1 MSLTIG
7 EFDMAADDTSTRF
20 PFISLDKALAKAQQ
34 LFDGDRS
41 GKAMPVPTAF
51 ELWGYSPK
59 SSGGFQTTGA
69 LKYYGL
75 LEDEGSNADRKLKLT
90 SAARRYF
97 LDERDEVRAAMIADF
112 ALTPPLFRALWTKDG
127 WSEGIPADTVA
138 RSHLKIERNLNDQ
151 SSRSLLAIFKENIQF
166 AGLKPSINQD
176 DPLESPVKTEPA
188 SKAPPELERGKVMS
202 AQETS
207 FVPPRAFANVVPP
220 SPESGAAIDARIVG
234 GRVII
239 NADVD
244 LKGLRKLRRQIAMF
258 EQILSMDDDEDN
270 DSEKDKGVFG

>member
-1 MSLTIG
+1 
-7 EFDMAADDTSTRF
+7 MAADDASTRF
-20 PFISLDKALAKAQQ
+20 PFISLEKALAKAQQ

-75 LEDEGSNADRKLKLT
+75 LEDEGANADRKVKLT
-90 SAARRYF
+90 TAARRYF
-97 LDERDEVRAAMIADF
+97 LDERDEIRAAMIADF
-112 ALTPPLFRALWTKDG
+112 ALNPPLFRALWTKDG
-127 WSEGIPADTVA
+127 WSEGVPADTVA
-138 RSHLKIERNLNDQ
+138 RSHLKVERNLNDQ
-151 SSRSLLAIFKENIQF
+151 SSRSLLTIFKENIQF
-166 AGLKPSINQD
+166 AGLKPSVIQD
-176 DPLESPVKTEPA
+176 DPLESPVQAEPDTKA
-188 SKAPPELERGKVMS
+188 SPEPERGKIMHP
-202 AQETS
+202 AALPTMEI
-207 FVPPRAFANVVPP
+207 PRAFANVVPP
-220 SPESGAAIDARIVG
+220 SPESGVAIDARIVG

-258 EQILSMDDDEDN
+258 EQMLSMDDEDDEG
-270 DSEKDKGVFG
+270 SEKDKGVFG

>member
-1 MSLTIG
+1 
-7 EFDMAADDTSTRF
+7 MAADDASTRF
-20 PFISLDKALAKAQQ
+20 PFISLEKALAKAQL

-75 LEDEGSNADRKLKLT
+75 LEDEGANADRKVKLT
-90 SAARRYF
+90 AAARRYF
-97 LDERDEVRAAMIADF
+97 LDERDEPRAALIADF
-112 ALTPPLFRALWTKDG
+112 ALTPPLFRVLWTKDG

-151 SSRSLLAIFKENIQF
+151 SSRSLLTIFKENIQF
-166 AGLKPSINQD
+166 AGLKPSVIQD
-176 DPLESPVKTEPA
+176 HPLESPAHAEPDTKA
-188 SKAPPELERGKVMS
+188 SPEPERGKAMNTATSQS
-202 AQETS
+202 AVEM
-207 FVPPRAFANVVPP
+207 PRAFANVPTAP
-220 SPESGAAIDARIVG
+220 QESGAAIDARIVG

-244 LKGLRKLRRQIAMF
+244 LKGLRKLRRQISMF
-258 EQILSMDDDEDN
+258 EQMLSMDDEDDEGT
-270 DSEKDKGVFG
+270 EKDKGVVG

>member
-1 MSLTIG
+1 
-7 EFDMAADDTSTRF
+7 MAEEASTRF
-20 PFISLDKALAKAQQ
+20 PFISLEKALSKAQQ

-41 GKAMPVPTAF
+41 GKAMAVTTAF

-75 LEDEGSNADRKLKLT
+75 LEDEGANAERKLKLT
-90 SAARRYF
+90 GAARRYF
-97 LDERDEVRAAMIADF
+97 LDERDEIRADMIAEF
-112 ALTPPLFRALWTKDG
+112 ALNPPLFRVLWTKDG

-151 SSRSLLAIFKENIQF
+151 SSRSLLAIFKENIRF
-166 AGLKPSINQD
+166 AGLKPSAGQD
-176 DPLESPVKTEPA
+176 TPLESPDEGEPLH
-188 SKAPPELERGKVMS
+188 KAPEETERGKVMATTAS
-202 AQETS
+202 A
-207 FVPPRAFANVVPP
+207 VPGSLRAFANVVPP
-220 SPESGAAIDARIVG
+220 SPEGGAAIDARIVD

-258 EQILSMDDDEDN
+258 EQMLSMEDEEDDDT
-270 DSEKDKGVFG
+270 EKDKGAFS